1 MARLMNGA
9 ASIPAAPRDAL
20 DPRVRTVWRL
30 TALLWG
36 GAILAVAILAA
47 ILAVRW
53 GVPLLVPALVV
64 ALLLL
69 AVAVAAL
76 IAPGIDYRH
85 WRYELRDEEIDLQ
98 HGIVTITRTVIPM
111 ARVQHV
117 DTRRG
122 PLDRQFGL
130 AGLVIY
136 TAAGSSTIPGL
147 AEETAGHLRNR
158 IAALANTRD
167 DL

>member
-1 MARLMNGA
+1 MSA
-9 ASIPAAPRDAL
+9 AESIPDAPADLL

-30 TALLWG
+30 TALLTSVVVM
-36 GAILAVAILAA
+36 VAALGVAMV
-47 ILAVRW
+47 LNWW
-53 GVPLLVPALVV
+53 GVSPALLVPALVV
-64 ALLLL
+64 LLSGCAATALWLPDLQ
-69 AVAVAAL
+69 
-76 IAPGIDYRH
+76 YRR
-85 WRYELRDEEIDLQ
+85 WRYALRAEEVELQR
-98 HGIVTITRTVIPM
+98 GIATITRTVIPM

-122 PLDRQFGL
+122 PLDRRFGL
-130 AGLVIY
+130 AGLVVY

-147 AEETAGHLRNR
+147 AEATAGRLRDR

>member
-1 MARLMNGA
+1 MEA
-9 ASIPAAPRDAL
+9 AISIPAAPRDAL

-36 GAILAVAILAA
+36 GAT
-47 ILAVRW
+47 
-53 GVPLLVPALVV
+53 LVV
-64 ALLLL
+64 ALGAAFLL
-69 AVAVAAL
+69 ARSGAPPALPALAVVLTLAGVAATVL
-76 IAPGIDYRH
+76 IVPDVQYRH
-85 WRYELRDEEIDLQ
+85 WRYELREQEIDLQ
-98 HGIVTITRTVIPM
+98 HGIITITRTLIPM

-122 PLDRQFGL
+122 PLDRRFGL
-130 AGLVIY
+130 AGLVLY
-136 TAAGSSTIPGL
+136 TAAGASTIPGL
-147 AEETAGHLRNR
+147 AEETAGHLRDR

>member
-1 MARLMNGA
+1 MEATH
-9 ASIPAAPRDAL
+9 SIPAAPRDSL
-20 DPRVRTVWRL
+20 DPRVRTVWCL

-36 GAILAVAILAA
+36 AALLAIALVIAYLLIL
-47 ILAVRW
+47 W
-53 GVPLLVPALVV
+53 GFSPVLPVLVIVLLVAGIAVV
-64 ALLLL
+64 ALR
-69 AVAVAAL
+69 V
-76 IAPGIDYRH
+76 PGIQYQR
-85 WRYELRDEEIDLQ
+85 WRYELGEEEIDLQ
-98 HGIVTITRTVIPM
+98 HGVLTITRTVIPM

-130 AGLVIY
+130 AGLVLY

-147 AEETAGHLRNR
+147 AEETAGRLRDR
-158 IAALANTRD
+158 IATLANMRD

>member
-1 MARLMNGA
+1 M
-9 ASIPAAPRDAL
+9 
-20 DPRVRTVWRL
+20 RTVWRL
-30 TALLWG
+30 TALLWSG
-36 GAILAVAILAA
+36 VLLAVATVAA
-47 ILAVRW
+47 VLAVRW
-53 GVPLLVPALVV
+53 GAPVMLV
-64 ALLLL
+64 ALAIAVFLTGMAL
-69 AVAVAAL
+69 AIL
-76 IAPGIDYRH
+76 MGPGINYRH
-85 WRYELRDEEIDLQ
+85 WRYELREQEIDLQ
-98 HGIVTITRTVIPM
+98 HGIFTITRTVIPM

-122 PLDRQFGL
+122 PLDRGFGL

-147 AEETAGHLRNR
+147 SEETAGHLRNR